1 MTDKPSPAQPGPDG
15 FGPGGTTV
23 AAPMH
28 RPLEPEQLRWFCDPA
43 QLPFETT
50 RDVQPLDGTI
60 GQDRAVRALTFGL
73 EMRGSGF
80 NLFVAGPRGTG
91 RSSTVDA
98 YVRRLAASRPAPGD
112 WCYVH
117 NFKDAACP
125 TVLKL
130 PSGRAAALAQDMS
143 TLMDAVRRDL
153 RRVFE
158 SREYRQQQQETL
170 RTVVDTRDRLIR
182 ELGER
187 AQQRGLALSMTPA
200 GPMIVPLTDGRP
212 MSQEELARLSES
224 ERERIG
230 QMGDEVA
237 AALREIGEQ
246 VRQLE
251 RETQQRMSQQDAQ
264 TARSTIEPLVREL
277 EAKYSDQA
285 PVLEYLA
292 QVQEDLIARAEEI
305 HRAAQAIAEP
315 DPEPQQGLPP
325 ALVQLQQQREQA
337 IFDRYRVAV
346 LVDNGD
352 THGAPVVVE
361 SNPTYYNLLG
371 RMEYRSELGS
381 MATDFSMIKAG
392 ALHRANGG
400 YLVLHAIDVLS
411 SPGAWD
417 VLKRTLK
424 TGSIRIENI
433 GEQFTP
439 VPAATLR
446 PEPIPLDVKVI
457 LIGPPSVYYQLQFLD
472 EDFSKLFRVRAD
484 FDTEITRTDE
494 HLARYAAF
502 VSSQVRDGGLHHFH
516 RGAIAKVAE
525 YGARLDDH
533 QGKLTA
539 RFQQIAD
546 LVAEASFWA
555 AKAGSDLVMAEHVA
569 RAIDEKTYRSN
580 LIEDKIRELIQD
592 GTVLIDVTGERQGQ
606 VNGLSV
612 QDLGDYSFGRPMR
625 ITAQTAL
632 GADGFMNLDRE
643 TRLSGR
649 IHSKGF
655 LILTSFLQSRYAQD
669 KPLAI
674 SARITF
680 EQSYGEVEGDSASS
694 TEVYALLSALSGL
707 PLRQGIAVTGSVN
720 QRGEVQAVGGVT
732 RKIEGFY
739 DVCRFQG
746 LTGEQ
751 GVLIPPSNIQ
761 NLMLREDVVDAVR
774 QGLFHIWAVS
784 SVDEGLE
791 ILTGVRAG
799 TQQDGRWEPGT
810 VNERADARLRDY
822 AERLKNAAR
831 VPGPAVLERSPA
843 EVDQRTPRVSGS
855 PPPLSS

>member
-1 MTDKPSPAQPGPDG
+1 
-15 FGPGGTTV
+15 
-23 AAPMH
+23 
-28 RPLEPEQLRWFCDPA
+28 
-43 QLPFETT
+43 LPFETT
-50 RDVQPLDGTI
+50 EEVQPLDGTI

-73 EMRGSGF
+73 EMRSSGF

-98 YVRRLAASRPAPGD
+98 YVRRVAESQPAPAD

-117 NFKDAACP
+117 NFKDEACP
-125 TVLKL
+125 NALRL
-130 PSGRAAALAQDMS
+130 PSGRATALAQDMQ

-158 SREYRQQQQETL
+158 SREYRQQQQETHQ
-170 RTVVDTRDRLIR
+170 TVVDTRDRLMR

-187 AQQRGLALSMTPA
+187 AQQQGVALSMTPA
-200 GPMIVPLTDGRP
+200 GPMIVPLSNGRP
-212 MSQEELARLSES
+212 MNQDELAQLPEPERERLGEVGEELARSM
-224 ERERIG
+224 RE
-230 QMGDEVA
+230 M
-237 AALREIGEQ
+237 GEQ

-251 RETQQRMSQQDAQ
+251 RETHQRMIEQDAQ
-264 TARSTIEPLVREL
+264 VARSTIEPLVRGL

-285 PVLEYLA
+285 PVREYLS

-305 HRAAQAIAEP
+305 HRAAQASAEP
-315 DPEPQQGLPP
+315 AEGQQPMPYPL
-325 ALVQLQQQREQA
+325 AQLQQQREEA

-346 LVDNGD
+346 LVDNGGA
-352 THGAPVVVE
+352 HGAPVVME
-361 SNPTYYNLLG
+361 TNPTYYNLLG
-371 RMEYRSELGS
+371 RMEYRSQLGS
-381 MATDFSMIKAG
+381 MVTDFSMIKAG

-400 YLVLHAIDVLS
+400 YLVLNAIDVLS
-411 SPGAWD
+411 SPYAWD

-424 TGSIRIENI
+424 TGLLRIENI

-439 VPAATLR
+439 IPAATLR
-446 PEPIPLDVKVI
+446 PEPIPLDVKVV
-457 LIGPPSVYYQLQFLD
+457 LIGPPNVYYLLQFQD

-502 VSSQVRDGGLHHFH
+502 IAGQVRDGGLRHFH
-516 RGAIAKVAE
+516 RGAVAKVAE

-533 QGKLTA
+533 QLKLSA

-555 AKAGSDLVMAEHVA
+555 AKADSQLVMAEHVA
-569 RAIDEKTYRSN
+569 QAVEEKTYRSS
-580 LIEDKIRELIQD
+580 LMEDKIRELIND
-592 GTVLIDVTGERQGQ
+592 GTLLIDVSGECQGQ

-612 QDLGDYSFGRPMR
+612 LDLGDYTFGRPMR

-632 GADGFMNLDRE
+632 GADGFTNLDRE

-694 TEVYALLSALSGL
+694 TEVYALLSALSGI

-720 QRGEVQAVGGVT
+720 QRGEVQSVGGVT
-732 RKIEGFY
+732 RKIEGFF
-739 DVCRFQG
+739 DVCRIQG

-751 GVLIPPSNIQ
+751 GVLIPPSNVK

-774 QGLFHIWAVS
+774 EGRFHIWAVA
-784 SVDEGLE
+784 SVDDGME

-799 TQQDGRWEPGT
+799 TQRDGQWEPGT
-810 VNERADARLRDY
+810 VNERADRRLRDY
-822 AERLKNAAR
+822 AERLKGFGR
-831 VPGPAVLERSPA
+831 SLGPAEVPERSPA
-843 EVDQRTPRVSGS
+843 VVDERTPRLEVWPTSR
-855 PPPLSS
+855 

>member
-1 MTDKPSPAQPGPDG
+1 MTEQPSPAQAGPDG
-15 FGPGGTTV
+15 FGPRGQTV
-23 AAPMH
+23 AAPVH
-28 RPLEPEQLRWFCDPA
+28 RPLEPDQLRWFCDPA

-50 RDVQPLDGTI
+50 EELEPLDGTI

-73 EMRGSGF
+73 EMRGDGF
-80 NLFVAGPRGTG
+80 NLFVAGPRGSG

-98 YVRRLAASRPAPGD
+98 YVRRLAESQPPPGD

-125 TVLKL
+125 SALRL
-130 PSGRAAALAQDMS
+130 PSGRAAALAQDMR

-158 SREYRQQQQETL
+158 SREYRQQQQETH

-182 ELGER
+182 ELNER
-187 AQQRGLALSMTPA
+187 AQQHGLALSMTPA
-200 GPMIVPLTDGRP
+200 GPMIVPLSDGRP
-212 MSQEELARLSES
+212 MSQEELLRLPEQ
-224 ERERIG
+224 ERDRIG
-230 QMGDEVA
+230 RLGEELGR
-237 AALREIGEQ
+237 ALREMGEQ

-251 RETQQRMSQQDAQ
+251 RETHLRMIEQDAQ
-264 TARSTIEPLVREL
+264 VARSTIEPLVHEL
-277 EAKYSDQA
+277 EAKYSELT
-285 PVLEYLA
+285 PVQEYLR

-305 HRAAQAIAEP
+305 HRAAQATAEP
-315 DPEPQQGLPP
+315 DREGQQPMPYPL
-325 ALVQLQQQREQA
+325 AHLQQQREEA
-337 IFDRYRVAV
+337 IFERYRVAV
-346 LVDNGD
+346 LVDNGASR
-352 THGAPVVVE
+352 GAPVVVE
-361 SNPTYYNLLG
+361 TNPTYYNLLG

-381 MATDFSMIKAG
+381 MVTDFSMIKAG

-400 YLVLHAIDVLS
+400 YLVLNAIDVLS

-424 TGSIRIENI
+424 TGLIRIENI

-439 VPAATLR
+439 IPAATLR
-446 PEPIPLDVKVI
+446 PEPIPLNVKVV
-457 LIGPPSVYYQLQFLD
+457 LIGPPNVYYLLQFQD
-472 EDFSKLFRVRAD
+472 EDFSRLFRVRAD

-502 VSSQVRDGGLHHFH
+502 VARQVRDGGLRHFH
-516 RGAIAKVAE
+516 RSAVAKIAE

-533 QGKLTA
+533 QAKLSA
-539 RFQQIAD
+539 RFQQIGD
-546 LVAEASFWA
+546 IVAEASFWA
-555 AKAGSDLVMAEHVA
+555 AKAQSPLVMAEHVEQ
-569 RAIDEKTYRSN
+569 AIEEKTYRSN
-580 LIEDKIRELIQD
+580 MVEDKIRELIQD
-592 GTVLIDVTGERQGQ
+592 GTLLIDVTGECQGQ

-612 QDLGDYSFGRPMR
+612 LDLGDYTFGRPMR
-625 ITAQTAL
+625 ITAQIAL
-632 GADGFMNLDRE
+632 GADGFTNLDRE

-694 TEVYALLSALSGL
+694 TEVYALLSALSGI
-707 PLRQGIAVTGSVN
+707 PLRQGVAVTGSVN
-720 QRGEVQAVGGVT
+720 QRGEVQSVGGVT

-739 DVCRFQG
+739 DVCRVRG

-751 GVLIPPSNIQ
+751 GVLIPPSNIK

-774 QGLFHIWAVS
+774 QGRFHIWAVT
-784 SVDEGLE
+784 SVDEGME

-799 TQQDGRWEPGT
+799 TQRDGQWEPGT
-810 VNERADARLRDY
+810 VNERADKRLRDY
-822 AERLKNAAR
+822 AERLKGFGR
-831 VPGPAVLERSPA
+831 PVGPAEVPERSPA
-843 EVDQRTPRVSGS
+843 EVDERTPRLRRS
-855 PPPLSS
+855 

>member
-1 MTDKPSPAQPGPDG
+1 MTEQSSPAYPAPDG
-15 FGPGGTTV
+15 SGPSRPTV
-23 AAPMH
+23 AAPTH
-28 RPLEPEQLRWFCDPA
+28 RPLEPEQLRWICDPA
-43 QLPFETT
+43 QLAFETT
-50 RDVQPLDGTI
+50 EELQPLDGTI

-73 EMRGSGF
+73 EMRGDGF

-98 YVRRLAASRPAPGD
+98 YVRRLAEAQPAPDD

-117 NFKDAACP
+117 NFKDATCP
-125 TVLKL
+125 TALKL
-130 PSGRAAALAQDMS
+130 PSGRAAVLAQDMR

-158 SREYRQQQQETL
+158 SREYRQQQQETYK
-170 RTVVDTRDRLIR
+170 TVADTRDRLIG

-187 AQQRGLALSMTPA
+187 AQQHGLALSMTPA
-200 GPMIVPLTDGRP
+200 GPMVVPLSEGRP
-212 MSQEELARLSES
+212 MSQEELLQLPDQ
-224 ERERIG
+224 ERERLNQQG
-230 QMGDEVA
+230 EELA
-237 AALREIGEQ
+237 RALREIGEQ

-251 RETQQRMSQQDAQ
+251 RDTHQRVIEQDAQ
-264 TARSTIEPLVREL
+264 VAHSTIEPLVREL

-285 PVLEYLA
+285 SVQEYLS
-292 QVQEDLIARAEEI
+292 QVQEDLIAQAEEI
-305 HRAAQAIAEP
+305 HRVAVANAEADRGASQAMP
-315 DPEPQQGLPP
+315 PGL
-325 ALVQLQQQREQA
+325 AQLQQQREEA
-337 IFDRYRVAV
+337 IFQRYRVAV

-352 THGAPVVVE
+352 TRGAPVVVE

-381 MATDFSMIKAG
+381 MVTDFSMIKAG

-400 YLVLHAIDVLS
+400 YLVLHATDVLT

-417 VLKRTLK
+417 VLKRSLK
-424 TGSIRIENI
+424 TGLIRIENI
-433 GEQFTP
+433 GEQFTAI
-439 VPAATLR
+439 PAATLR
-446 PEPIPLDVKVI
+446 PAPIPLDVKVV
-457 LIGPPSVYYQLQFLD
+457 LIGPPNVYYLLQFQD

-484 FDTEITRTDE
+484 FDTEISLTDE

-502 VSSQVRDGGLHHFH
+502 VAGQVREGGLRHFH
-516 RGAIAKVAE
+516 RGAVAKIAE

-533 QGKLTA
+533 QAKLSA

-546 LVAEASFWA
+546 VVAEASFWA
-555 AKAGSDLVMAEHVA
+555 AKTGSQLVMAEHVA
-569 RAIDEKTYRSN
+569 QAIDEKTYRSN
-580 LIEDKIRELIQD
+580 LMEDKIRELIND
-592 GTVLIDVTGERQGQ
+592 GTLLIDVTGKCQGQ

-612 QDLGDYSFGRPMR
+612 LDLGDYSFGRPMR

-632 GADGFMNLDRE
+632 GADGFTNLDRE

-674 SARITF
+674 SGRITF

-720 QRGEVQAVGGVT
+720 QRGEVQSVGGVT

-739 DVCRFQG
+739 DVCRLQG

-751 GVLIPPSNIQ
+751 GVLIPPANVK
-761 NLMLREDVVDAVR
+761 NLMLREDVVEAVR
-774 QGLFHIWAVS
+774 QGRFHIWAVA
-784 SVDEGLE
+784 SVDEGME
-791 ILTGVRAG
+791 ILTGVKAG
-799 TQQDGRWEPGT
+799 AQRDGRWEPGT
-810 VNERADARLRDY
+810 VNERADNRLRDY
-822 AERLKNAAR
+822 AERLKGFGRA
-831 VPGPAVLERSPA
+831 PGPGEVAERSPA
-843 EVDQRTPRVSGS
+843 EVNERTPRLTSR
-855 PPPLSS
+855 LR

>member
-1 MTDKPSPAQPGPDG
+1 MTETCPAQPGPDG
-15 FGPGGTTV
+15 FRKSGATV
-23 AAPMH
+23 AAPTH
-28 RPLEPEQLRWFCDPA
+28 RPLEPDQVRWFCDPA
-43 QLPFETT
+43 QLSFETT
-50 RDVQPLDGTI
+50 EELQPLDGTI

-73 EMRGSGF
+73 EMRGDGF

-98 YVRRLAASRPAPGD
+98 YVRRLAASQPAPGD

-117 NFKDAACP
+117 NFKDATSP
-125 TVLKL
+125 TALQL
-130 PSGRAAALAQDMS
+130 PSGRAKDLARDMR

-158 SREYRQQQQETL
+158 SREYRQQQQEAH
-170 RTVVDTRDRLIR
+170 RTVLETRDRLLR

-187 AQQRGLALSMTPA
+187 AEQHGLALSMSPA
-200 GPMIVPLTDGRP
+200 GPVIVPLSDGRP
-212 MSQEELARLSES
+212 MSQEELARLPEQ
-224 ERERIG
+224 ERERLG
-230 QMGDEVA
+230 HQGEELA
-237 AALREIGEQ
+237 RALREMGEQ

-251 RETQQRMSQQDAQ
+251 RQTHQRMREQDSQVAH
-264 TARSTIEPLVREL
+264 STIQPLVREL
-277 EAKYSDQA
+277 EAKYADQA
-285 PVLEYLA
+285 PVQEYLS

-305 HRAAQAIAEP
+305 HSAAAEP
-315 DPEPQQGLPP
+315 ADRDAQPPVPP
-325 ALVQLQQQREQA
+325 ALAQLQQQREES

-346 LVDNGD
+346 LVDNSA
-352 THGAPVVVE
+352 TQGAPVVVE

-381 MATDFSMIKAG
+381 MVTDFSMINAG

-400 YLVLHAIDVLS
+400 YLVLNATDVLT
-411 SPGAWD
+411 SPYAWD

-424 TGSIRIENI
+424 TGRIRIENI

-446 PEPIPLDVKVI
+446 PEPIPLNVKVV
-457 LIGPPSVYYQLQFLD
+457 LIGPPNVYYLLQFQD

-494 HLARYAAF
+494 HLERYAAF
-502 VSSQVRDGGLHHFH
+502 VASQVRDRGLRHFH
-516 RGAIAKVAE
+516 RSAVAKVAE
-525 YGARLDDH
+525 YAARLDDH
-533 QGKLTA
+533 QAKLSA
-539 RFQQIAD
+539 RFQQIGD
-546 LVAEASFWA
+546 VVTEASFWA
-555 AKAGSDLVMAEHVA
+555 AKAESRLVMAAHVA
-569 RAIDEKTYRSN
+569 QAIEEKSYRSN
-580 LIEDKIRELIQD
+580 LVEDKIRELIQD
-592 GTVLIDVTGERQGQ
+592 GTLLIDVTGECVGQ

-612 QDLGDYSFGRPMR
+612 LDLGDYTFGRPMR
-625 ITAQTAL
+625 ITAQIAL
-632 GADGFMNLDRE
+632 GADGFTNLDRE

-707 PLRQGIAVTGSVN
+707 PLRQGIGVTGSVN
-720 QRGEVQAVGGVT
+720 QRGEVQSVGGVT

-739 DVCRFQG
+739 DVCRLKG

-751 GVLIPPSNIQ
+751 GVLIPPANVK
-761 NLMLREDVVDAVR
+761 NLMLREDIVDAVR
-774 QGLFHIWAVS
+774 QGNFHIWAVA
-784 SVDEGLE
+784 SVDEGME

-799 TQQDGRWEPGT
+799 TQRDGQWEPGT
-810 VNERADARLRDY
+810 VNERADRRLQEY
-822 AERLKNAAR
+822 AERLKGFGRA
-831 VPGPAVLERSPA
+831 VGPAELPERSPA
-843 EVDQRTPRVSGS
+843 QVDERTPRLRPGGAGR
-855 PPPLSS
+855 

>member
-1 MTDKPSPAQPGPDG
+1 MTDKPSPAYPGPDG
-15 FGPGGTTV
+15 SGPSGPTV
-23 AAPMH
+23 AAPTH
-28 RPLEPEQLRWFCDPA
+28 RSLDPDQLRWFCDPD
-43 QLPFETT
+43 QLSFETT
-50 RDVQPLDGTI
+50 QEVQPLDGTI

-73 EMRGSGF
+73 EMRGNGF
-80 NLFVAGPRGTG
+80 NVFVAGPRGTG

-98 YVRRLAASRPAPGD
+98 YVRRLAESRPAPED

-125 TVLKL
+125 TALKL
-130 PSGRAAALAQDMS
+130 PSGRATVLAQDMR
-143 TLMDAVRRDL
+143 TLIEAVRRDL

-158 SREYRQQQQETL
+158 SREYRQQQEETFK
-170 RTVVDTRDRLIR
+170 TVADTRDRLLR

-187 AQQRGLALSMTPA
+187 AQQQGLAMSMTPS
-200 GPMIVPLTDGRP
+200 GPMILPLRDGRP
-212 MSQEELARLSES
+212 MTQEELLRLPEQ
-224 ERERIG
+224 ERERLG
-230 QMGDEVA
+230 QQGDELA
-237 AALREIGEQ
+237 RALRELGEQ

-251 RETQQRMSQQDAQ
+251 RETHQRMTEQDTQ
-264 TARSTIEPLVREL
+264 VARSTIEPLVREL
-277 EAKYSDQA
+277 ESKYSDQA
-285 PVLEYLA
+285 SVQEYLT
-292 QVQEDLIARAEEI
+292 QVQEDLVARAEEI
-305 HRAAQAIAEP
+305 HRAAQAAAGP
-315 DPEPQQGLPP
+315 DAQPQQPMPP

-346 LVDNGD
+346 LVDNGGAQ
-352 THGAPVVVE
+352 GAPVVVE

-381 MATDFSMIKAG
+381 MVTDFSMIKAG

-400 YLVLHAIDVLS
+400 YLVLHAADVLS

-424 TGSIRIENI
+424 TGFIRIENI

-446 PEPIPLDVKVI
+446 PEPIPLDIKLV
-457 LIGPPSVYYQLQFLD
+457 LIGPPNVYYLLQFQD

-494 HLARYAAF
+494 HLARYAGF
-502 VSSQVRDGGLHHFH
+502 VAGQVRDGGLRHFH
-516 RGAIAKVAE
+516 RSAVAKIAE
-525 YGARLDDH
+525 FGARLDDH
-533 QGKLTA
+533 QAKLTA

-546 LVAEASFWA
+546 VVAEASYWA
-555 AKAGSDLVMAEHVA
+555 EKNDSQLVMGEHVA
-569 RAIDEKTYRSN
+569 QAIEERSYRSN
-580 LIEDKIRELIQD
+580 LMEEKIRGLIHD
-592 GTVLIDVTGERQGQ
+592 GTLLIDVSGECQGQ

-612 QDLGDYSFGRPMR
+612 LDLGDYTFGRPMR
-625 ITAQTAL
+625 ITAQTAI
-632 GADGFMNLDRE
+632 GADGFTNLDRE

-669 KPLAI
+669 KPLAL

-694 TEVYALLSALSGL
+694 TEVYALLSALSGI

-720 QRGEVQAVGGVT
+720 QRGEVQSVGGVT
-732 RKIEGFY
+732 RKIEGFF
-739 DVCRFQG
+739 DVCRIQG

-751 GVLIPPSNIQ
+751 GVLIPPANVQ

-774 QGLFHIWAVS
+774 QGRFHIWAVA
-784 SVDEGLE
+784 SVDDGME
-791 ILTGVRAG
+791 ILTGVKAG

-810 VNERADARLRDY
+810 VNERADRRLRDY
-822 AERLKNAAR
+822 AELLKGFGR
-831 VPGPAVLERSPA
+831 SVGPAELPERSPA
-843 EVDQRTPRVSGS
+843 QVDERTPRLGHGRS
-855 PPPLSS
+855 

>member
-1 MTDKPSPAQPGPDG
+1 MSENPSPAQGGPDG
-15 FGPGGTTV
+15 FGPGAPTL
-23 AAPMH
+23 AAPTH

-43 QLPFETT
+43 QLPFNTT
-50 RDVQPLDGTI
+50 EDVQPLDGTI

-73 EMRGSGF
+73 EMRANGF

-98 YVRRLAASRPAPGD
+98 YVRRVAQSQAAPED

-125 TVLKL
+125 TALRL
-130 PSGRAAALAQDMS
+130 PSGRAAALAQDMR

-158 SREYRQQQQETL
+158 SREYRQQQQETHQ
-170 RTVVDTRDRLIR
+170 TVLDTRDRLFR
-182 ELGER
+182 EVGER
-187 AQQRGLALSMTPA
+187 AQQQGLALSMTPA
-200 GPMIVPLTDGRP
+200 GPMIVPLSNGRP
-212 MSQEELARLSES
+212 MSQEELVRLPEQ
-224 ERERIG
+224 ERERLS
-230 QMGDEVA
+230 QMGEELA
-237 AALREIGEQ
+237 RALREIGEQ
-246 VRQLE
+246 MRQLE
-251 RETQQRMSQQDAQ
+251 RETHQRMIEQDAQ
-264 TARSTIEPLVREL
+264 VARSTIEPLVRGL
-277 EAKYSDQA
+277 EAKYADQG
-285 PVLEYLA
+285 PVQEYLS
-292 QVQEDLIARAEEI
+292 QVQEDLIDRAEEI
-305 HRAAQAIAEP
+305 HRAAQATAES
-315 DPEPQQGLPP
+315 DRDAQQPMPYPL
-325 ALVQLQQQREQA
+325 AQLQQQREEA
-337 IFDRYRVAV
+337 IFNRYRVAV
-346 LVDNGD
+346 LVDNGG

-361 SNPTYYNLLG
+361 TNPTYYNLLG

-381 MATDFSMIKAG
+381 MVTDFSMIKAG

-400 YLVLHAIDVLS
+400 YLVLNAVDVLT
-411 SPGAWD
+411 SPAAWD

-424 TGSIRIENI
+424 TGLIRIENI

-439 VPAATLR
+439 IPAATLR
-446 PEPIPLDVKVI
+446 PEPIPLNVKVV
-457 LIGPPSVYYQLQFLD
+457 LIGPPNVYYLLQFQD
-472 EDFSKLFRVRAD
+472 EDFSRLFRVRAD

-502 VSSQVRDGGLHHFH
+502 VSRQVRDGGLRHFD
-516 RGAIAKVAE
+516 RGAVAKVAE

-533 QGKLTA
+533 QAKLSA
-539 RFQQIAD
+539 RFQQIGD
-546 LVAEASFWA
+546 LVAEASYWA
-555 AKAGSDLVMAEHVA
+555 AKADNQIVKAEHVVQ
-569 RAIDEKTYRSN
+569 AIDEKSYRSN
-580 LIEDKIRELIQD
+580 LVEDKIRELIND
-592 GTVLIDVTGERQGQ
+592 GTLLIDVTGECVGQ

-612 QDLGDYSFGRPMR
+612 LDLGDYTFGRPMR

-632 GADGFMNLDRE
+632 GADGFTNLDRE

-694 TEVYALLSALSGL
+694 TEVYALLSALSSL
-707 PLRQGIAVTGSVN
+707 PLHQGIAVTGSVN

-732 RKIEGFY
+732 RKIEGFF
-739 DVCRFQG
+739 DVCRIEG

-751 GVLIPPSNIQ
+751 GVLIPPANIK

-774 QGLFHIWAVS
+774 QGRFHTWAVDT
-784 SVDEGLE
+784 VDEGIE

-799 TQQDGRWEPGT
+799 TQHDGRWEPGT
-810 VNERADARLRDY
+810 VNERVDRQLRDY
-822 AERLKNAAR
+822 AERLKGFGR
-831 VPGPAVLERSPA
+831 GVGPSGATERSPA
-843 EVDQRTPRVSGS
+843 EVNERTPRLGQQ
-855 PPPLSS
+855 

>member
-1 MTDKPSPAQPGPDG
+1 M
-15 FGPGGTTV
+15 V
-23 AAPMH
+23 AAPVH

-50 RDVQPLDGTI
+50 EEVEPLDGTI

-73 EMRGSGF
+73 EMRGNGF

-98 YVRRLAASRPAPGD
+98 YVRRLAESQPVPED

-125 TVLKL
+125 TALKL
-130 PSGRAAALAQDMS
+130 PSGRATVLAQDMR
-143 TLMDAVRRDL
+143 TLIDAVRRDL

-158 SREYRQQQQETL
+158 SREYRQQQQETHQ
-170 RTVVDTRDRLIR
+170 TVLETRDRLIR

-187 AQQRGLALSMTPA
+187 AQQNGLAMSMTPT
-200 GPMIVPLTDGRP
+200 GPMVIPLSDGRP
-212 MSQEELARLSES
+212 MTQEQLAQLSEQERERLGQQGEELAR
-224 ERERIG
+224 
-230 QMGDEVA
+230 
-237 AALREIGEQ
+237 ALREILEQ
-246 VRQLE
+246 VRLLE
-251 RETQQRMSQQDAQ
+251 RETHQRMLEQDAQ
-264 TARSTIEPLVREL
+264 VARSAIEPLVREL
-277 EAKYSDQA
+277 EAKYSDQP
-285 PVLEYLA
+285 PVQDYLG
-292 QVQEDLIARAEEI
+292 QVQEDLIDRAEEI
-305 HRAAQAIAEP
+305 HRAAQTTAEP
-315 DPEPQQGLPP
+315 DRETQQPMPP
-325 ALVQLQQQREQA
+325 GLVQLQQQREQA

-352 THGAPVVVE
+352 TRGAPVIVE
-361 SNPTYYNLLG
+361 TNPTYYNLLG

-381 MATDFSMIKAG
+381 MVTDFAMIKAG

-400 YLVLHAIDVLS
+400 YLVLHAIDVLG

-424 TGSIRIENI
+424 TGLIRIENI

-439 VPAATLR
+439 IPAATLR
-446 PEPIPLDVKVI
+446 PEPIPLNLKVV
-457 LIGPPSVYYQLQFLD
+457 LIGPPNVYYLLQFQD

-484 FDTEITRTDE
+484 FDTEIPRTDE

-502 VSSQVRDGGLHHFH
+502 VAGQVRDCGLRHFH
-516 RGAIAKVAE
+516 RGAVAKIAE

-533 QGKLTA
+533 QLKLSA
-539 RFQQIAD
+539 RFQQVGDI
-546 LVAEASFWA
+546 VAEASFWA
-555 AKAGSDLVMAEHVA
+555 AKAESQLVMAEHVE
-569 RAIDEKTYRSN
+569 RAIDEKSYRSN
-580 LIEDKIRELIQD
+580 LTEEKIRELIDD
-592 GTVLIDVTGERQGQ
+592 GTLLIDVTGECQGQ

-612 QDLGDYSFGRPMR
+612 LDLGDYTFGRPMR

-632 GADGFMNLDRE
+632 GADGFTNLDRE

-707 PLRQGIAVTGSVN
+707 SLRQGIAVTGSVN

-739 DVCRFQG
+739 DVCRLRG

-751 GVLIPPSNIQ
+751 GVLIPPANIK

-774 QGLFHIWAVS
+774 QGRFHIWAVA
-784 SVDEGLE
+784 SVDEGME
-791 ILTGVRAG
+791 VLTGVKAG
-799 TQQDGRWEPGT
+799 VQRDGQWEAGT
-810 VNERADARLRDY
+810 VNELADKQLLEY
-822 AERLKNAAR
+822 AERLKGFGRAPER
-831 VPGPAVLERSPA
+831 TEVLERSPA
-843 EVDQRTPRVSGS
+843 EVDERTPR
-855 PPPLSS
+855 LD

>member
-1 MTDKPSPAQPGPDG
+1 MTDNPSHDG
-15 FGPGGTTV
+15 FGPSGQTV
-23 AAPMH
+23 TAPMH

-43 QLPFETT
+43 QLSFETT
-50 RDVQPLDGTI
+50 EELQPLDGTI

-73 EMRGSGF
+73 EIRSTGF

-117 NFKDAACP
+117 NFKDASCP
-125 TVLKL
+125 TALKL
-130 PSGRAAALAQDMS
+130 PCGRAAALAQDMRM
-143 TLMDAVRRDL
+143 LIDAVRRDL

-158 SREYRQQQQETL
+158 SREYRQQQQETH
-170 RTVVDTRDRLIR
+170 RTVVETRDRLIR

-187 AQQRGLALSMTPA
+187 AQQHGLALSMTPA
-200 GPMIVPLTDGRP
+200 GPMIVPLSGGRP
-212 MSQEELARLSES
+212 MSQEELLQLPEQ
-224 ERERIG
+224 ERERLNQQG
-230 QMGDEVA
+230 EELAQ
-237 AALREIGEQ
+237 ALREILEQ
-246 VRQLE
+246 VRLLE
-251 RETQQRMSQQDAQ
+251 RETHQRMLEQDAQ
-264 TARSTIEPLVREL
+264 VARSAIEPLVREL

-285 PVLEYLA
+285 SVQEYLN

-305 HRAAQAIAEP
+305 HRAAQASAEP
-315 DPEPQQGLPP
+315 DREAQQPMPP
-325 ALVQLQQQREQA
+325 ALAQMQQQREQA

-346 LVDNGD
+346 LVDNAD
-352 THGAPVVVE
+352 TQGAPVVIE
-361 SNPTYYNLLG
+361 SNPSYYNLLG

-381 MATDFSMIKAG
+381 MVTDFSMIKAG

-400 YLVLHAIDVLS
+400 YLVLNAVDVLS
-411 SPGAWD
+411 SPYAWD

-424 TGSIRIENI
+424 TGLIRIENI

-446 PEPIPLDVKVI
+446 PEPIPLDVKVV
-457 LIGPPSVYYQLQFLD
+457 LIGPPNVYYQLQFQD

-502 VSSQVRDGGLHHFH
+502 VSSQVRDGGLRHFH
-516 RGAIAKVAE
+516 RSAVAKVAE
-525 YGARLDDH
+525 YGARLDDN
-533 QGKLTA
+533 QAKLTA
-539 RFQQIAD
+539 RFQAIGD
-546 LVAEASFWA
+546 VVAEASFWA
-555 AKAGSDLVMAEHVA
+555 AKADSQLVMAEHVA
-569 RAIDEKTYRSN
+569 QAVEEKSYRSN
-580 LIEDKIRELIQD
+580 LVEDKIRELIGD
-592 GTVLIDVTGERQGQ
+592 GTLLIDVTGDCVGQ

-612 QDLGDYSFGRPMR
+612 LDLGDYTFGRPMR

-632 GADGFMNLDRE
+632 GADGFTNLDRE

-655 LILTSFLQSRYAQD
+655 LILTSFLQWRFAQD

-694 TEVYALLSALSGL
+694 TEIYALLSALSGV
-707 PLRQGIAVTGSVN
+707 PLRQGIGVTGSVN
-720 QRGEVQAVGGVT
+720 QRGEVQSVGGVT

-739 DVCRFQG
+739 DVCRIRG

-751 GVLIPPSNIQ
+751 GVLIPPSNVK
-761 NLMLREDVVDAVR
+761 NLMLRDDVVDSVR
-774 QGLFHIWAVS
+774 QGRFHIWAVA
-784 SVDEGLE
+784 SVDEGME
-791 ILTGVRAG
+791 ILTGVKAG
-799 TQQDGRWEPGT
+799 TWRDGQWEPGT

-822 AERLKNAAR
+822 AERLKGFGR
-831 VPGPAVLERSPA
+831 GVGPAAAAERSPA
-843 EVDQRTPRVSGS
+843 VVDERTPRLG
-855 PPPLSS
+855 

>member
-1 MTDKPSPAQPGPDG
+1 MAMTENPSHDGLGANGP
-15 FGPGGTTV
+15 TV

-28 RPLEPEQLRWFCDPA
+28 RPLEPEQLRWSCDPA
-43 QLPFETT
+43 QLSFETT
-50 RDVQPLDGTI
+50 EELQPLDGTI

-73 EMRGSGF
+73 EMRSAGF

-98 YVRRLAASRPAPGD
+98 YVKRLAASQPAPGD

-117 NFKDAACP
+117 NFKDASCP
-125 TVLKL
+125 TALKL
-130 PSGRAAALAQDMS
+130 PSGRANALAQDMR

-158 SREYRQQQQETL
+158 SREYRQQQQETH
-170 RTVVDTRDRLIR
+170 RTVLETRDRLIR

-187 AQQRGLALSMTPA
+187 AQQQGLALTMSPS
-200 GPMIVPLTDGRP
+200 GPMIVPLSGGRP
-212 MSQEELARLSES
+212 MSQEELLQLPEQ
-224 ERERIG
+224 ERERLNQQG
-230 QMGDEVA
+230 EELA
-237 AALREIGEQ
+237 RALREILEQ
-246 VRQLE
+246 VRLLE
-251 RETQQRMSQQDAQ
+251 RETHQRMLEQDAQ
-264 TARSTIEPLVREL
+264 VARSTIEPLVRQL

-285 PVLEYLA
+285 PVQEYLS

-305 HRAAQAIAEP
+305 HRAAQASAEP
-315 DPEPQQGLPP
+315 DREAQQPMPP
-325 ALVQLQQQREQA
+325 ALAQMQQQREQA

-346 LVDNGD
+346 LVDNAGSQ
-352 THGAPVVVE
+352 GAPVVVE
-361 SNPTYYNLLG
+361 SNPSYYNLLG

-381 MATDFSMIKAG
+381 MVTDFSMIKAG

-400 YLVLHAIDVLS
+400 YLVLNAVDVLS
-411 SPGAWD
+411 SPYAWD

-424 TGSIRIENI
+424 TGLVRIENI

-446 PEPIPLDVKVI
+446 PEPIPLDVKVV
-457 LIGPPSVYYQLQFLD
+457 LIGPPNVYYLLQFQD

-484 FDTEITRTDE
+484 FDTEIIRTDE

-502 VSSQVRDGGLHHFH
+502 VSSQVRAGGLRHFH
-516 RGAIAKVAE
+516 RGAVARIAE

-533 QGKLTA
+533 QAKLTA
-539 RFQQIAD
+539 RFQAIGD
-546 LVAEASFWA
+546 VVAEASFWA
-555 AKAGSDLVMAEHVA
+555 AKSDSQLVMAEHVA
-569 RAIDEKTYRSN
+569 QAIEEKSYRSN
-580 LIEDKIRELIQD
+580 MVEDKIRELIGD
-592 GTVLIDVTGERQGQ
+592 GTLLIDVTGECVGQ

-612 QDLGDYSFGRPMR
+612 LDLGDYTFGRPMR

-632 GADGFMNLDRE
+632 GADGFTNLDRE

-655 LILTSFLQSRYAQD
+655 LILTSFLQWRFAQD
-669 KPLAI
+669 KPLAP

-707 PLRQGIAVTGSVN
+707 PLRQGIGVTGSVN
-720 QRGEVQAVGGVT
+720 QRGEVQSVGGVT

-739 DVCRFQG
+739 DVCRIQG

-751 GVLIPPSNIQ
+751 GVLIPPSNVK
-761 NLMLREDVVDAVR
+761 NLMLRDDVVESVR
-774 QGLFHIWAVS
+774 QGRFHIWAVA
-784 SVDEGLE
+784 SVDEGME
-791 ILTGVRAG
+791 ILTGVKAG
-799 TQQDGRWEPGT
+799 TWRDGQWEPGT

-822 AERLKNAAR
+822 AERLKGFGR
-831 VPGPAVLERSPA
+831 SVGPAAAGERSPA
-843 EVDQRTPRVSGS
+843 VVDERTPR
-855 PPPLSS
+855 LSQGE